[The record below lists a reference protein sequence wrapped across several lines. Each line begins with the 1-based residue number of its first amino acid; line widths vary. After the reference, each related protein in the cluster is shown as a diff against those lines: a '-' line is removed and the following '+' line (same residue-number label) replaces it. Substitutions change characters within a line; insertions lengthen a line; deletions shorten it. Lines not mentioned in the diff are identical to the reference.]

1 MIANDEST
9 VFRPVEGHAN
19 GVIGYLIA
27 DPSNGVAVVVD
38 PPPGETELILA
49 LLAES
54 RLQLVMALRTHVHAQ
69 DMERNLCPAL
79 CERTRA
85 TLVIGGVSA
94 RTVPPGVGVRQ
105 VRNGDILSFGAEH
118 LRVISTPGHTPDCVS
133 YLWRDRL
140 LCGDVFDLGSCV
152 AEDGQGDPALQYDS
166 FTRRIFPL
174 PDATLVFP
182 AHPIRKRRV
191 FMLAELKARL
201 TPVVGSGR
209 DAFIADMTQQRAANA
224 HHTDRLRPPR

>member
-1 MIANDEST
+1 MTANDEKT
-9 VFRPVEGHAN
+9 LFRPIEGHAS
-19 GVIGYLIA
+19 GLIGYLIA
-27 DPSNGVAVVVD
+27 DLASGHAVVVD

-49 LLAES
+49 MLAES
-54 RLQLVMALRTHVHAQ
+54 RLQLVMELRTHVHAQ
-69 DMERNLCPAL
+69 DIERDLCSTL
-79 CERTRA
+79 CERTGA
-85 TLVIGGVSA
+85 TRVICGAGAGGAA
-94 RTVPPGVGVRQ
+94 RH
-105 VRNGDILSFGAEH
+105 VRNDDILRFGNEY
-118 LRVISTPGHTPDCVS
+118 LRVLATPGHTPDCVS

-152 AEDGQGDPALQYDS
+152 SEDGQGDAALQYDS

-174 PDATLVFP
+174 PDSTLVFP

-209 DAFIADMTQQRAANA
+209 DAFISEMAQQRLANS
-224 HHTDRLRPPR
+224 HHGGRLRPPR